1 MLHHPFSLNTLI
13 ESSTVALDGGVGASL
28 TSPEHHLT
36 RLLNLLFR
44 FVLYLHSSKL
54 ALGSICPVTP
64 AGSIIMFQ
72 WNSKLRLTCPL
83 PCSSKGRQHTL
94 EAEADLS
101 RR

>member
-36 RLLNLLFR
+36 RLLNLFFR
-44 FVLYLHSSKL
+44 FVLHLHSSKL

-64 AGSIIMFQ
+64 VIMSQ
-72 WNSKLRLTCPL
+72 LVSNLCLTCPL

>member
-1 MLHHPFSLNTLI
+1 MLHHPLALDALI
-13 ESSTVALDGGVGASL
+13 ESGAVALDGGVGASL

-36 RLLNLLFR
+36 RLLNLFFR

-54 ALGSICPVTP
+54 ALGSICPVAP
-64 AGSIIMFQ
+64 VIMSQ
-72 WNSKLRLTCPL
+72 LVSRLCLTCPL
-83 PCSSKGRQHTL
+83 PCSSKGRRHTL